1 MRLDKVSLS
10 FDQRGI
16 AGLHDVTLHLKP
28 GEIFGIMGASGA
40 GKTTLLKILS
50 GALTPDSGKVIP
62 PERFAHM
69 DMSAL
74 PASTLPLQEWLMS
87 AVKRHLSDE
96 QKIQWARDLADTF
109 EFPMQLKRRLDELS
123 EGQRQRARLAYALM
137 DAPELL
143 LLDEPFAHLDG
154 PLREELLKLLKTYVK
169 SRGMTVLW
177 VTHMRDEALSISD
190 RLGILHFGKWEQT
203 GTPAEVFW
211 KPKSLVV
218 AKMMGHQNL
227 VTVSRA
233 NPSEH
238 WQTPFGS
245 WNSQGV
251 ASGKTHC
258 VLSLPPQAFRI
269 NEQGPWQGQV
279 QETRF
284 LGHHSEVVVSVHGQ
298 NWHVAHPGLGLN
310 HPQVTDICR
319 FSVDL
324 SQGVGI
330 DCL

>member
-1 MRLDKVSLS
+1 MRLDNVSLS

-16 AGLHDVTLHLKP
+16 AGLHDLTLHLKP

-40 GKTTLLKILS
+40 GKTTLLKLLC
-50 GALTPDSGKVIP
+50 GTLTPDRGQVTP

-69 DMSAL
+69 DMAFL
-74 PASTLPLQEWLMS
+74 TASPLSLQDWLMS
-87 AVKRHLSDE
+87 AVKRPLSDE
-96 QKIQWARDLADTF
+96 QKLQWARDLADTF
-109 EFPMQLKRRLDELS
+109 EFPMQLKRRLDEVS

-169 SRGMTVLW
+169 SRGMTVVW
-177 VTHMRDEALSISD
+177 VTHMRDEALSLSD
-190 RLGILHFGKWEQT
+190 RLGILHFGKWEQM
-203 GTPAEVFW
+203 GTPAEIFW

-218 AKMMGHQNL
+218 AKLLGHQNL

-233 NPSEH
+233 NPNAH

-245 WNSQGV
+245 WDSHGI
-251 ASGKTHC
+251 AAGKTHC
-258 VLSLPPQAFRI
+258 VLSLPPHAFQLDP
-269 NEQGPWQGQV
+269 QGPWHGEV
-279 QETRF
+279 MEMRF
-284 LGHHSEVVVSVHGQ
+284 LGHHSEVLVNLHGQ
-298 NWHVAHPGLGLN
+298 NWHIAHPRLGLN
-310 HPQVTDICR
+310 HTQVSDICR

>member
-1 MRLDKVSLS
+1 MRLDHVGLS

-16 AGLHDVTLHLKP
+16 AGVHDLTMHLTP

-40 GKTTLLKILS
+40 GKTTLLKLLS
-50 GALTPDSGKVIP
+50 GALSPDSGKVIL

-69 DMSAL
+69 DMNSHV
-74 PASTLPLQEWLMS
+74 SSPLSLQDWLMS
-87 AVKRHLSDE
+87 AVTRNLSDE
-96 QKIQWARDLADTF
+96 QKLQWARDLADTF
-109 EFPMQLKRRLDELS
+109 EFPMQLKRRLDEIS

-169 SRGMTVLW
+169 SRGMTVVW
-177 VTHMRDEALSISD
+177 VTHMRDEALSLSD
-190 RLGILHFGKWEQT
+190 RMGILHFGKWEQT
-203 GTPAEVFW
+203 GTPTEIFW
-211 KPKSLVV
+211 RPKSLVV
-218 AKMMGHQNL
+218 AKLMGHQNL

-238 WQTPFGS
+238 WQTPFGH

-251 ASGKTHC
+251 AANKTHC
-258 VLSLPPQAFRI
+258 VLSLPPQAFRL

-279 QETRF
+279 LETRF
-284 LGHHSEVVVSVHGQ
+284 LGHHSELVVSLHGQ
-298 NWHVAHPGLGLN
+298 NWHLAYPGLGLN
-310 HPQVTDICR
+310 QLQVSDICR